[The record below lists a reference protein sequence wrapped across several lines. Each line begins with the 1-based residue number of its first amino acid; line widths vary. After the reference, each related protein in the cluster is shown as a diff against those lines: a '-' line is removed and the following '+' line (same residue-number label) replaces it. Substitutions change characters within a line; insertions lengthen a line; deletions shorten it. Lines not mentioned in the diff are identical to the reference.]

1 MADDNRYN
9 DDDRT
14 PRKGGEFRVPPRT
27 WIVWIVIFSGIIA
40 LMLLRE
46 RMDSPGQVLT
56 QWDFLLKVE
65 SNQIAQ
71 ATINYNPQD
80 PYLTEIVGTYYKTD
94 ATGARIQGKDGDV
107 KENFR
112 AKVRLIPRLE
122 RKILSG
128 QYPQFEVKEPN
139 TYLLSLIWGILPFAA
154 IAAFIWF

>member
-56 QWDFLLKVE
+56 QWDFLQKVE
-65 SNQIAQ
+65 SNHIAS
-71 ATINYNPQD
+71 AIINYNPQD
-80 PYLTEIVGTYYKTD
+80 PFLTEIAGKYYRTDAAGNIIKTD
-94 ATGARIQGKDGDV
+94 TVAFRTKARLTQK
-107 KENFR
+107 
-112 AKVRLIPRLE
+112 LE
-122 RKILSG
+122 DK
-128 QYPQFEVKEPN
+128 
-139 TYLLSLIWGILPFAA
+139 LLA
-154 IAAFIWF
+154 